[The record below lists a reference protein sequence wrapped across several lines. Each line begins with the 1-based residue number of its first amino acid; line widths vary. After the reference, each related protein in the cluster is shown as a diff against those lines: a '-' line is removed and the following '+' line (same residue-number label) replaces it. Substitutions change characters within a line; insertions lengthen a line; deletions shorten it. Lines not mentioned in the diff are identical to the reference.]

1 MPTRPEVRR
10 AGRRW
15 VEGSPDSSTSV
26 LLPIRRGLRAAHV
39 RDLVVCP
46 GEAAAAVT
54 EPLQGATG
62 EITERAEA

>member
-10 AGRRW
+10 AGRGS
-15 VEGSPDSSTSV
+15 VDGSPDANTAV
-26 LLPIRRGLRAAHV
+26 LRPVRRGLRAAHV

-46 GEAAAAVT
+46 GEAAAAVAG
-54 EPLQGATG
+54 PPQGATG

>member
-10 AGRRW
+10 AGRGS
-15 VEGSPDSSTSV
+15 VEGSPDANTAV
-26 LLPIRRGLRAAHV
+26 LRPIRRGLRAAHV

-46 GEAAAAVT
+46 GEAAAAVA
-54 EPLQGATG
+54 EPPQGATG